1 MITKS
6 SVVKY
11 QNFIMNDESWLVKLN
26 PIKQSPFVDS
36 KALTV
41 DERYWQEQTIEK
53 TCSDTIQ
60 LKNYL
65 LVKELEN
72 GGWSKS

>member
-11 QNFIMNDESWLVKLN
+11 QNFIMNNESWLVKLN
-26 PIKQSPFVDS
+26 PIKRSPFLDS
-36 KALTV
+36 KALTA
-41 DERYWQEQTIEK
+41 DERYWQEQIIEK

-65 LVKELEN
+65 LVKELKD
-72 GGWSKS
+72 GGLSKS

>member
-36 KALTV
+36 KALTA